1 MNVNTAEPVADCRD
15 PIAIEAHTRLDR
27 MREEIER
34 LDLAHNIVELE
45 LYGYTIVENV
55 KPLSFFDELRTTIL
69 KLAEE
74 DRRAGTRVPLAGP
87 DGKSYLVPWLLARG
101 RIFEEALMEPKPLA
115 LITWL
120 MGESCQLSSNHAHVR
135 VQGDPP
141 QNLHADAPLVPEPFP
156 VAPVAS
162 NSMWVTDDFSLE
174 SGATLVVPGSH
185 KRLSAPTAEAR
196 NMAVPVEAK
205 KGSVIVLNGNIW
217 HGAGARTIPGER
229 VGMTLYFNRMYVRPQ
244 EDLNGVISDEVVAR
258 NPARFAHLIG
268 RNNPYPAQEFGW
280 FNPKGAPFQVTTKDQ
295 RG

>member
-1 MNVNTAEPVADCRD
+1 MVILDTTEPVADCRD
-15 PIAIEAHTRLDR
+15 PDAIEAHARLDR
-27 MREEIER
+27 MRDEIER

-69 KLAEE
+69 KLGEE
-74 DRRAGTRVPLAGP
+74 DLRAGTRIPLAEP

-101 RIFEEALMEPKPLA
+101 VIFEEALMAEKPLA

-156 VAPVAS
+156 AAPSAS

-174 SGATLVVPGSH
+174 GGATMVVPGSH

-205 KGSVIVLNGNIW
+205 KGSVIVFNGNIW
-217 HGAGARTIPGER
+217 HGAGART
-229 VGMTLYFNRMYVRPQ
+229 N
-244 EDLNGVISDEVVAR
+244 
-258 NPARFAHLIG
+258 
-268 RNNPYPAQEFGW
+268 
-280 FNPKGAPFQVTTKDQ
+280 KDSTVL
-295 RG
+295 